1 MRASSLLVFL
11 TLFVFG
17 LFSSK
22 AFSETFSETL
32 GIAKPRLM
40 LANVYPQKG
49 SPDIKLSSYWVS
61 EKYDGVRALWD
72 GKRFI
77 SRQGH
82 EYRAPQWFIAD
93 LPKIPLDGELW
104 LGRGQFDRLSGI
116 VRKLKP
122 IDSEWQTVRFMV
134 FDLPDHPGIFDQRLR
149 ALQSLKLLPIWLII
163 ASQWRV
169 ENEAELLSQLSSFAA
184 DKAEGLMLHNGHSLY
199 SARRSNDLLKLKP
212 LYDQEAIVLGYEEG
226 KGKYQGMM
234 GALWVEA
241 LISDNDGITSRQTF
255 KVGTGFNDNERSNPP
270 VIGSEITFQYSG
282 LTSQGKPRFARY
294 WRLRQH

>member
-1 MRASSLLVFL
+1 MRVSLLLVLLVIISFE
-11 TLFVFG
+11 
-17 LFSSK
+17 FSSSK
-22 AFSETFSETL
+22 TFADTFSE
-32 GIAKPRLM
+32 ASASARPKLM
-40 LANVYPQKG
+40 LANVYPQQGRAK
-49 SPDIKLSSYWVS
+49 IELSSYWVS

-72 GKRFI
+72 GKRFV

-82 EYRAPQWFIAD
+82 EYHAPQWFITD
-93 LPKIPLDGELW
+93 LPKVPLDGELW

-122 IDSEWQTVRFMV
+122 VDSEWQTVRFMV
-134 FDLPDHPGIFDQRLR
+134 FDLPEHPGTFDQRLL
-149 ALQSLKLLPIWLII
+149 ALQSLTLLPTWLII
-163 ASQWRV
+163 VQQWQV
-169 ENEAELLSQLSSFAA
+169 ENEAELLSQLSLFVAG
-184 DKAEGLMLHNGHSLY
+184 KAEGLMLHNGHSLY

-212 LYDQEAIVLGYEEG
+212 LYDQEATVLGYEEG

-241 LISDNDGITSRQTF
+241 LINDEGIITRKTF
-255 KVGTGFNDNERSNPP
+255 KIGTGFNDNERSNPP

-294 WRLRQH
+294 WRLRQR